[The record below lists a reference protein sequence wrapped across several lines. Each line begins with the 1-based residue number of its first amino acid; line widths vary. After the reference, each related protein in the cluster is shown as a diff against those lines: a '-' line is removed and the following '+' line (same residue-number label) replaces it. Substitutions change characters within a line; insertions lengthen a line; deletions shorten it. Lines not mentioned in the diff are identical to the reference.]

1 MEISIRSWKGHC
13 ESDRIASWSE
23 LARNVGI

>member
-1 MEISIRSWKGHC
+1 MEISIRSLKEHY

-23 LARNVGI
+23 LARNFGI